1 MCHVSCV
8 MCHVSCVIRN
18 WQKLTTLNCYVM
30 WSHCSLF
37 SFSFC
42 ARSLF
47 DAQCW
52 WSCQY
57 WPSPPTS
64 QCSQR
69 SHRLCTANTKAMH
82 FPNWNSFAKIGPT
95 IPQPFGQSG
104 RLSIKSSP
112 RVRKQPPSPLRLF
125 TYDTCRSINGNAL
138 GFDCLIFIC
147 PLFSL
152 KWKKKFTFWHLG
164 RVYVF

>member
-1 MCHVSCV
+1 
-8 MCHVSCVIRN
+8 
-18 WQKLTTLNCYVM
+18 
-30 WSHCSLF
+30 
-37 SFSFC
+37 
-42 ARSLF
+42 
-47 DAQCW
+47 
-52 WSCQY
+52 
-57 WPSPPTS
+57 
-64 QCSQR
+64 
-69 SHRLCTANTKAMH
+69 MH

-138 GFDCLIFIC
+138 GFDCLIYIC

-152 KWKKKFTFWHLG
+152 KWKKSLLSGIWGGYTSFSHFCHNYHNYHHNYHCNLHYQHQIFF
-164 RVYVF
+164 RSYAQNVVFDVKKEDQVARIGGCGGEGGGFR